1 MDANEV
7 LSAFVD
13 GEAVD
18 PAELAA
24 ALGEPG
30 AREVLIDFIRLRAAV
45 ADESRPSDALVQR
58 IRKRLGGRVGRQAP
72 RLLRLAAAAV
82 ITALATLGTFD
93 LVRGLRPGPG
103 PDEPPVATR
112 VIHFEPG
119 VDWKPVQGR

>member
-1 MDANEV
+1 MDASEV

-18 PAELAA
+18 GGALAA
-24 ALGEPG
+24 ALAEPG
-30 AREVLIDFIRLRAAV
+30 ARETLIDFVRLRAAV
-45 ADESRPSDALVQR
+45 TNDSRPSEAFVR
-58 IRKRLGGRVGRQAP
+58 GMRKRLGGGMGRRAP

-82 ITALATLGTFD
+82 ITALATFGAFD
-93 LVRGLRPGPG
+93 LARGFRPGPR

-112 VIHFEPG
+112 VIRFEPG